1 MNAKL
6 LLQFLNDSA
15 WDAPFFKRLA
25 NNDTGNAPGH
35 QGGVVI
41 PKVLR
46 YYFPEL
52 DEDIASAVAPTVDR
66 HLIAEMFI
74 PGQQVGSDIVR
85 YQIQTWKG
93 TRGAESRITGNLGP
107 IRNKAHGGDLLIMQ
121 RSRDS
126 LDVYRL
132 LLVRQ
137 SDAAFVQLENMTSGN
152 NWGVLYSDAAPISQE
167 ELVDARKAMLEEA
180 AHPFVTVRDNIP
192 RVATSRAAITRDTA
206 FRETLLSQYQRRY
219 AVSGIALATQ
229 TVAEV
234 QAAHVVG
241 LGRGGADEPRNGFT
255 LTGTLHWAFDKGLF
269 GVSDTRRII
278 VPQRVR
284 SMPANEWLVQF
295 HDKPIQEA
303 RKSALRTAPEAFAW
317 HRKELLAQ
325 WE

>member
-6 LLQFLNDSA
+6 LLQFLNDPA

-35 QGGVVI
+35 QGGIVV
-41 PKVLR
+41 PKALR
-46 YYFPEL
+46 CYFPDL
-52 DEDIASAVAPTVDR
+52 DEDQASAATPTVDR

-74 PGQQVGSDIVR
+74 PCQQVGSDVVR
-85 YQIQTWKG
+85 YQFQTWG
-93 TRGAESRITGNLGP
+93 GARSAESRITGNLGP

-132 LLVRQ
+132 LLVQ
-137 SDAAFVQLENMTSGN
+137 QKDAAFTQLDKLTQGN
-152 NWGVLYSDAAPISQE
+152 NWGVLFSEVAPISQE
-167 ELVDARKAMLEEA
+167 ELVIAREAMLEEA
-180 AHPFVTVRDNIP
+180 AHPFVTVRESIP
-192 RVATSRAAITRDTA
+192 RVATARAAIARDTA
-206 FRETLLSQYQRRY
+206 FRETLLSQYQRRC

-269 GVSDTRRII
+269 GVSDTRRVI

-284 SMPANEWLVQF
+284 SMPANEWLIQF
-295 HDKPIQEA
+295 HDKPIIEA
-303 RKSALRTAPEAFAW
+303 RKPALRTAPDAFAW
-317 HRKELLAQ
+317 HRDNLLVQ
-325 WE
+325 WG